1 MTLKTIKAGA
11 QPNDGTGDNLRSGA
25 QIINENFAELDQRAV
40 LASTEIGKLDALTKA
55 LADKTGPGLDPAVRA
70 ILTRW
75 GLGDSVTTLEERLLS
90 WITVSALVFVFPQ
103 NGQNS
108 LPTRETGYYV
118 VHLQNADPKY
128 AAQLAFNGSIGVMFR
143 RVKAGDAW
151 TPWTRLI
158 QQGDFG
164 VGSKDDA
171 AYVGNNLNPNDYLTG
186 GDVVGQFNMD
196 GTLRT
201 GALIVQAGSNA
212 TVCAQQFVDW
222 ATGKMYSRAK
232 SSSTW
237 NPWRAVVAV
246 GDFGLGSSDMAPD
259 MSANSASVTRFY
271 RSFNDADSAN
281 LGLTAGIHLQRD
293 NARSGDIALSWIDE
307 SAYFRISNSMGTRG
321 AWRKLVKVG
330 DFGVGAVSLQACN
343 DANVIEATGDLL
355 LHPGTLN
362 GPTPGI
368 YGTIRTTFY
377 ERSSGN
383 FTQLAIATNGVGMF
397 YRGCINGSVQPWMR
411 INEESITNGNG
422 TAVKFSDGTMICWH
436 TSGAVRTTSNQ
447 VSAGVFL
454 GEAEIFTFPVPFVTI
469 GAVMPTVAYS
479 ATGYCWASV
488 GEGNNPYQCRI
499 VAFSH
504 TNNAQ
509 YQAKYFAVGRW
520 R

>member
-1 MTLKTIKAGA
+1 MARKNIELGVIPTGQGGDTFRSAMTKVNDMTQELYDKTAGSQPGATKNRPDAELLARANHTGA
-11 QPNDGTGDNLRSGA
+11 Q
-25 QIINENFAELDQRAV
+25 
-40 LASTEIGKLDALTKA
+40 LASTVSDFS
-55 LADKTGPGLDPAVRA
+55 PAVK
-70 ILTRW
+70 
-75 GLGDSVTTLEERLLS
+75 SV
-90 WITVSALVFVFPQ
+90 VGA
-103 NGQNS
+103 
-108 LPTRETGYYV
+108 Y
-118 VHLQNADPKY
+118 
-128 AAQLAFNGSIGVMFR
+128 
-143 RVKAGDAW
+143 
-151 TPWTRLI
+151 
-158 QQGDFG
+158 G
-164 VGSKDDA
+164 VGSLDNMPFA
-171 AYVGNNLNPNDYLTG
+171 GVNLNPDTYRTG
-186 GDVVGQFNMD
+186 GYVAGQFNLSQFWTMT
-196 GTLRT
+196 GTLIT
-201 GALIVQAGSNA
+201 QAGTNNGTGS
-212 TVCAQQFVDW
+212 QQFSDW
-222 ATGKMYSRAK
+222 SSGRIYSRCMQGGTWGAWKPLIATGDY
-232 SSSTW
+232 
-237 NPWRAVVAV
+237 
-246 GDFGLGSSDMAPD
+246 
-259 MSANSASVTRFY
+259 
-271 RSFNDADSAN
+271 
-281 LGLTAGIHLQRD
+281 
-293 NARSGDIALSWIDE
+293 
-307 SAYFRISNSMGTRG
+307 
-321 AWRKLVKVG
+321 
-330 DFGVGAVSLQACN
+330 GVGAVSLAACN